1 MQTVGGS
8 LPLLLGPRATRY
20 PSKRPFASR
29 CLGAW
34 AQTGLTGDGAR
45 SRSQCPVLPTGLTGG
60 ARPRRQH
67 PMSPTRAHL
76 PPQLHLQPPARRV
89 LPRAPPCV
97 QLPRGGC
104 SGTGVSV
111 AVSLQPRCPGG
122 VQGSP
127 PQTSLRP
134 PFSWVVWFLA
144 ALHSLQWLRAE
155 CRRQRIWK
163 RYGVPKSSPQHC
175 AVPAWPTM
183 PVTWGQPE
191 QSQLLPPNPIQLWGT
206 APGAVYWC
214 GDEGH
219 PAVLFP
225 GHCTRP
231 VIIFP
236 L

>member
-67 PMSPTRAHL
+67 PTSPTRAHL

-111 AVSLQPRCPGG
+111 VVSLQPRCPGG

-127 PQTSLRP
+127 PDLSAPTFLVGGVVPGRAPLAPVAACRVP
-134 PFSWVVWFLA
+134 PAAHLEEVRGPEEQPA
-144 ALHSLQWLRAE
+144 ALRRAGLANDAGDLGAARTE
-155 CRRQRIWK
+155 
-163 RYGVPKSSPQHC
+163 S
-175 AVPAWPTM
+175 APASKP
-183 PVTWGQPE
+183 
-191 QSQLLPPNPIQLWGT
+191 
-206 APGAVYWC
+206 
-214 GDEGH
+214 H
-219 PAVLFP
+219 PAVGYGP
-225 GHCTRP
+225 GSC
-231 VIIFP
+231 V
-236 L
+236 LVWG